1 MKQLYIIFIFMLLV
15 ACGNEK
21 NEEKTLESKE
31 GNTALVIT
39 KAQFEG
45 EDMSF
50 GALTEHDF
58 NTTIM
63 VNGMIDVPT
72 QNKSSVST
80 FIGGY
85 VTKNPLLVG
94 DEVKKGQYLVTLENT
109 EIVEIQQE
117 YAEVAEQLHF
127 LKSEFTRQKSLYDE
141 NITSQKNF
149 LKAESTY
156 KSNLA
161 HYNGLKKKLQMMN
174 INPASVEKGTI
185 TSSINLYAP
194 IDGFVTKVNISNG
207 TYVSPSDIILE
218 IIDTEHI
225 HLELSVFEKDILK
238 IKKGQNIDF
247 RIPEASDSIYKAE
260 VHLVGTTINPEN
272 RRVVVHGHIENDHT
286 AFIVGMFAEANIIV
300 GSSKGMALP
309 KTAVIQQENDYYALV
324 LGRETD
330 TGYEFNQVKLDI
342 GIETEDMVEV
352 LNSVPLK
359 NKKIVLDGT
368 YMLLNEADGGGHS
381 H

>member
-1 MKQLYIIFIFMLLV
+1 MFTLV
-15 ACGNEK
+15 MACGTDK
-21 NEEKTLESKE
+21 NEQKTEESKMAT
-31 GNTALVIT
+31 NALVIT

-45 EDMSF
+45 EKMTF
-50 GALTEHDF
+50 GTIADYDF
-58 NTTIM
+58 NTTIK

-94 DEVKKGQYLVTLENT
+94 DEVKKGQYLLTLENT

-117 YAEVAEQLHF
+117 YAEVAEQLNF
-127 LKSEFTRQKSLYDE
+127 LKSEFTRQKTLYDE

-156 KSNLA
+156 KSSLA
-161 HYNGLKKKLQMMN
+161 HYNGLKKKLQMMH

-185 TSSINLYAP
+185 GSSINLYAP

-207 TYVSPSDIILE
+207 TYVSPSDVILE

-238 IKKGQNIDF
+238 IKKGQPIGF

-260 VHLVGTTINPEN
+260 VHLVGTTIDPEN

-286 AFIVGMFAEANIIV
+286 AFIVGMFAEAYIVV

-309 KTAVIQQENDYYALV
+309 KTAVIQQDDDFYALV
-324 LGRETD
+324 LERETAQ
-330 TGYEFNQVKLDI
+330 GYEFKQVKLDL
-342 GIETEDMVEV
+342 GNETEDMVEV
-352 LNSVPLK
+352 LNSVSLN
-359 NKKIVLDGT
+359 NKKIVTDGT
-368 YMLLNEADGGGHS
+368 YMLLNESDGGGHS